1 MLGAART
8 TAAAAGAAS
17 RGRWPPTALTAE
29 PSPVGL
35 RRRRGAR
42 GRVASASVGAYTAGM
57 AVPWNQ
63 IVRWAPQILAVSRDL
78 LQRTRRDAEPVQPVH
93 PGDDSGLARRVAAL
107 EENER
112 RQAELVDRMAAQQ
125 AELGQAVVALHRQ
138 VRVLT
143 ALSVALGL
151 LALAAVFLA
160 ARGA

>member
-1 MLGAART
+1 
-8 TAAAAGAAS
+8 
-17 RGRWPPTALTAE
+17 
-29 PSPVGL
+29 
-35 RRRRGAR
+35 
-42 GRVASASVGAYTAGM
+42 M

-78 LQRTRRDAEPVQPVH
+78 LQRTRRDGDPVQPV
-93 PGDDSGLARRVAAL
+93 PAEGDAGLARRVAAL

-125 AELGQAVVALHRQ
+125 AELAQAVVALHRQ

-151 LALAAVFLA
+151 LAVAALYIA